1 MATTFLL
8 VNRRSEVLLVA
19 TDDQRA
25 LVLREDV
32 VGQAAKLGD
41 SLLRKRIVRGF
52 PPPSR
57 GYMYA
62 TLNAPLLKPVQGV
75 GEMNVAGVRISEN
88 EANFIPFGCEFD
100 AS

>member
-1 MATTFLL
+1 MCGRPETEE
-8 VNRRSEVLLVA
+8 RS
-19 TDDQRA
+19 
-25 LVLREDV
+25 
-32 VGQAAKLGD
+32 AKNC
-41 SLLRKRIVRGF
+41 LLRSVSQSEKNSSGGSRLRT
-52 PPPSR
+52 R